1 MEYKSISLKEI
12 IKKIEENEYILPN
25 FQRGFVWDENKQK
38 KLIASFIVKIPIGST
53 LHLEGKKNDFAA
65 RGLCEI
71 KEIKI
76 DENDSSK
83 CIYIL
88 DGQQRLSTLKNC
100 FFDLYSDN
108 NWKNL
113 WDNLFNNLRIR
124 WFLKIDNDFFG
135 YEKLKFDKEKL
146 ESTEPQ
152 KLLDY
157 IISRKILKTKDIDKW
172 WHPNFTKNK
181 DNYKVIREE
190 AAKEKLIPLFELFK
204 EEQGLHKKILQQ
216 IANNRI
222 LDIKQD
228 IENAKA
234 KIEDFL
240 NDLDDIENEL
250 EIEQRWTIYATDWAN
265 AVSTY
270 LNSLLYSK
278 IPSIILPSKEMGRA
292 AAIFEEINKGG
303 LALSTYD
310 LLVAKTAKYMD
321 GVLTTKIL
329 ESFAKT
335 FDIKELNNSINWQPK
350 CMLSGKDNELSKKF
364 QEIFLNTVAVLIY
377 GKIKGNI
384 KTLKK
389 EHLFQSQILEINGK
403 DIVENLEIILDSIKR
418 TYAFLQFRLG
428 IIKEKN
434 IRYSYMILPMIYLL
448 SYDEVW
454 KDKRKLDLLE
464 AWYWSSFFSGEFRD
478 SQDEKFIKNLQ
489 KLYVLFELPQYETL
503 ILDEKEEINSI
514 SVEQIK
520 EKRQEKIK
528 DWINSEE
535 NIIDFN
541 IFYNNILENNA
552 YSDLNTLINPEECPK
567 AMEDAILQY
576 CLSQEPKDFMVE
588 NANTISA
595 YYASCRENELHKDKK
610 CKKYKLEIHHIIPLA
625 NSKKIGYSTK
635 ELRKDKKNILN
646 SPLNLVYISEC
657 ANRMISDLSVE
668 KYLDN
673 LGPKISDI
681 CLNFEKEFYKRK
693 ENENEKAYYERLLR
707 DRYEKIKSTIKKE
720 IRDLVR

>member
-53 LHLEGKKNDFAA
+53 LHLEGKKNYFAA

-71 KEIKI
+71 REIKI
-76 DENDSSK
+76 DENDYSK

-108 NWKNL
+108 NWKNI

-124 WFLKIDNDFFG
+124 WFLKIDNNFFG

-172 WHPNFTKNK
+172 WHPNFIKNK
-181 DNYKVIREE
+181 DDYKIIREE

-228 IENAKA
+228 IENGKA

-270 LNSLLYSK
+270 LNSLLESK

-321 GVLTTKIL
+321 GVLTAKIL
-329 ESFAKT
+329 ESFSET
-335 FDIKELNNSINWQPK
+335 FDIKELNNSIDWQPK

-377 GKIKGNI
+377 GKIKGSI

-403 DIVENLEIILDSIKR
+403 DIVENLKIILDSIKR

-428 IIKEKN
+428 VIKEKN

-454 KDKRKLDLLE
+454 EDKRKLDLLE

-503 ILDEKEEINSI
+503 ILDEKEDINSI

-528 DWINSEE
+528 DWINLNE
-535 NIIDFN
+535 NIT
-541 IFYNNILENNA
+541 IFYNNILENNG

-576 CLSQEPKDFMVE
+576 CLSKEPKDFRIE
-588 NANTISA
+588 NPLTLTA
-595 YYASCRENELHKDKK
+595 YYAACKSDETNQNEK
-610 CKKYKLEIHHIIPLA
+610 CKKYKLEIHHIIPLG
-625 NSKKIGYSTK
+625 NNKKIGESTK
-635 ELRKDKKNILN
+635 ELRKSKNHILN
-646 SPLNLVYISEC
+646 SPLNLAYISEC
-657 ANRMISDLSVE
+657 ANREISDLNVE
-668 KYLDN
+668 IYLEQLGDKITDN
-673 LGPKISDI
+673 
-681 CLNFEKEFYKRK
+681 CLTTERNFYKQKDDEDENDFYKRLL
-693 ENENEKAYYERLLR
+693 EK
-707 DRYEKIKSTIKKE
+707 RYEKIKEKLKEE
-720 IRDLVR
+720 IRELTR